1 MRKTNMR
8 HLSILTAT
16 FLLCSITAFSQQPRP
31 LPELT
36 SKRLLND
43 LQITVAP
50 TPYLGS
56 NMAIGLL
63 VRYGAYFDPAGKG
76 GVASFLSRMF
86 LKAAIDKTAK
96 DIQDELAY
104 LEASI
109 DVRCDWDGFRFVLRG
124 PSAKFERC
132 LLLLYQVVGE
142 AEFSDADFAA
152 VKQSVLEEMQ
162 KSSDPRQRIHAQF
175 ENVLFSGTS
184 HGRPLEGTP
193 KSIAAIT
200 AGDVRFFYRKFISPN
215 QASLIVVG
223 DVSAPEVLQRA
234 SRIWGVW
241 VRNDAVPF
249 TFVQPRKPAGRQIY
263 LEDDPASPAA
273 QFIMGNLFPPRDDP
287 AYANALLAASIFQER
302 LTKALPTSLLTVGTA
317 GRRMASPFYV
327 QGQAAADQVIEQL
340 LKIESVA
347 EEMKLSLVTKEEL
360 DAARNKVIE
369 EFNRELGS
377 AEGLCGIMLEAELYQ
392 LGSNYASMYPD
403 LLRRCDADAIKQ
415 AAKNLLFPNGEV
427 LLMRGPAVALKPV
440 LNPLGT
446 LRSQIPEN

>member
-1 MRKTNMR
+1 MRQTHMR
-8 HLSILTAT
+8 HLSILTT
-16 FLLCSITAFSQQPRP
+16 LILLCSIPAFSQQTKP

-43 LQITVAP
+43 LQITVAT

-76 GVASFLSRMF
+76 GVANLLSRMF

-109 DVRCDWDGFRFVLRG
+109 DVRCDWDGFRFILRA
-124 PSAKFERC
+124 PSAKFERS

-142 AEFSDADFAA
+142 AQFSDADFAA
-152 VKQSVLEEMQ
+152 VKQSVLADMQ

-193 KSIAAIT
+193 KSLAAIT
-200 AGDVRFFYRKFISPN
+200 AGDVRYFYHKFLSPN
-215 QASLIVVG
+215 QASLIIVG
-223 DVSAPEVLQRA
+223 DVSAREVLQRA

-241 VRNDAVPF
+241 VRNEDIPF
-249 TFVQPRKPAGRQIY
+249 TFVQPIKPAGRQMYI
-263 LEDDPASPAA
+263 EDDPASPAA
-273 QFIMGNLFPPRDDP
+273 QFIMGNLFPSREDP
-287 AYANALLAASIFQER
+287 DYANALLAAHIFQER
-302 LTKALPTSLLTVGTA
+302 LTKALPTSLLTVGNA

-327 QGQAAADQVIEQL
+327 QGQAAADQAIEQL

-347 EEMKLSLVTKEEL
+347 EEMKLSPVTKEEL

-369 EFNRELGS
+369 DFNRELGS
-377 AEGLCGIMLEAELYQ
+377 VEGLCGIMLEAELYR

-403 LLRRCDADAIKQ
+403 RLRRCDADAVKQ
-415 AAKNLLFPNGEV
+415 AAKNFLFPDGEV
-427 LLMRGPAVALKPV
+427 LLIRGPAAALRRV
-440 LNPLGT
+440 LSPLGT
-446 LRSQIPEN
+446 LRPQIPEF

>member
-1 MRKTNMR
+1 
-8 HLSILTAT
+8 
-16 FLLCSITAFSQQPRP
+16 
-31 LPELT
+31 
-36 SKRLLND
+36 
-43 LQITVAP
+43 
-50 TPYLGS
+50 
-56 NMAIGLL
+56 
-63 VRYGAYFDPAGKG
+63 
-76 GVASFLSRMF
+76 
-86 LKAAIDKTAK
+86 
-96 DIQDELAY
+96 
-104 LEASI
+104 
-109 DVRCDWDGFRFVLRG
+109 
-124 PSAKFERC
+124 
-132 LLLLYQVVGE
+132 
-142 AEFSDADFAA
+142 
-152 VKQSVLEEMQ
+152 
-162 KSSDPRQRIHAQF
+162 
-175 ENVLFSGTS
+175 VLFSGTS

-193 KSIAAIT
+193 KSLATIT

-241 VRNDAVPF
+241 VRNEATPF
-249 TFVQPRKPAGRQIY
+249 TFMQPRKPAGRQMY
-263 LEDDPASPAA
+263 MEDDPASPAA

-287 AYANALLAASIFQER
+287 GYANALLAASIFQER
-302 LTKALPTSLLTVGTA
+302 LTKALPTSLLTVGNA

-403 LLRRCDADAIKQ
+403 LLRRCDTDAVKQ
-415 AAKNLLFPNGEV
+415 AAKNLLFPDGEV
-427 LLMRGPAVALKPV
+427 LLIRGPAVVLRPV
-440 LNPLGT
+440 LSPLGT